1 MARVVQF
8 FLVLFYYLGLAIFF
22 TEFVLTGILDANL
35 WFVLYPSTLMMLA
48 FFVCG
53 WSEIKE
59 TTCDALGWGLVLLL
73 AAVSAFLKLQQGG
86 TEEVATPFSNPLLG
100 IGLFYCVLSV
110 WAAISLGS
118 GRLGAKT
125 AA

>member
-100 IGLFYCVLSV
+100 IGLFYCVLSAC
-110 WAAISLGS
+110 AAISLGS